1 MRRWE
6 LLRYALHA
14 SSALPLAWLLAAALG
29 LGGQSLGAD
38 PVEKLLRETGWW
50 GLTLLVASLAVTPLR
65 VLSGRNPVLSLRRPL
80 GLWGF
85 AYATLHF
92 TIYLVLDRQLAWTEI
107 VGDLAKRPYIMAGMG
122 AVLALI
128 PLAATST
135 ARAMR
140 ALGRRWQTLHEW
152 AYVAAVLAVLHFA
165 LQVKKDLAEPM
176 LYATALTVLL
186 GWRVWRRLRR
196 ERAAAP

>member
-6 LLRYALHA
+6 LLRYALHG

-140 ALGRRWQTLHEW
+140 ALGRRWQTLHQL
-152 AYVAAVLAVLHFA
+152 AYVATVLAVLHFA

>member
-92 TIYLVLDRQLAWTEI
+92 TIYLALDRQLAWTEI

-140 ALGRRWQTLHEW
+140 ALGRRWQTLHQL

>member
-6 LLRYALHA
+6 LLRYALHG

-92 TIYLVLDRQLAWTEI
+92 TIYLALDRQLAWTEI

-140 ALGRRWQTLHEW
+140 ALGRRWQTLHQL

>member
-140 ALGRRWQTLHEW
+140 ALGRRWQTLHQL

>member
-6 LLRYALHA
+6 LLRYALHG

-140 ALGRRWQTLHEW
+140 ALGRRWQTLHQL

>member
-50 GLTLLVASLAVTPLR
+50 GLTLVVASLAVTPLR

-140 ALGRRWQTLHEW
+140 ALGRRWQTLHQL